1 MPDPIEN
8 IANLIIE
15 EAANRDGNN
24 LIRAIYNVNLS
35 VRMRVLEM
43 ISEIKVAEIA
53 ERLKREIVGDGKC

>member
-1 MPDPIEN
+1 MANVIET

-43 ISEIKVAEIA
+43 ISEINAAKIA
-53 ERLKREIVGDGKC
+53 QRLRKEVGGE